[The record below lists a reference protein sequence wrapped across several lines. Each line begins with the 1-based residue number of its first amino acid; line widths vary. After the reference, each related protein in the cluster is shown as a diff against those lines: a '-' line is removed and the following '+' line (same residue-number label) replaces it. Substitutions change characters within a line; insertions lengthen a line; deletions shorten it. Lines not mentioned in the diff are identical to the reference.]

1 MIFSF
6 KYSKNPHMKD
16 FRGVFLVTL
25 VKTLMTLRGVNQ
37 SDLSKETGVSVT
49 TISRFLNGST
59 ELKSEALL
67 KILSSLGTDVN
78 SIVKSEINK
87 ALGNADDLSIGDD
100 IRYLMEQASP
110 IARKTIAE
118 TIISSFKNDKSTDTK
133 NRILRIKKYKDSI
146 KTVRRLS

>member
-1 MIFSF
+1 
-6 KYSKNPHMKD
+6 MKG

-37 SDLSKETGVSVT
+37 SDLSKDTGVSVT
-49 TISRFLNGST
+49 TISRFLTGST

>member
-1 MIFSF
+1 M
-6 KYSKNPHMKD
+6 
-16 FRGVFLVTL
+16 VTL

-37 SDLSKETGVSVT
+37 SDLSKDTGVSVT
-49 TISRFLNGST
+49 TISRFLTGST

>member
-1 MIFSF
+1 
-6 KYSKNPHMKD
+6 MKD

-146 KTVRRLS
+146 KTVRRLSWSKLITHKIQA

>member
-1 MIFSF
+1 
-6 KYSKNPHMKD
+6 MKD

>member
-1 MIFSF
+1 
-6 KYSKNPHMKD
+6 MKGI
-16 FRGVFLVTL
+16 RGVFLVTL

-37 SDLSKETGVSVT
+37 SDLSKDTGVSVT